1 MIKRLAV
8 IDNDRCVGCQ
18 SCMFAC
24 VRRQGHAGLA
34 GTRIKVR
41 SDGGFERGFV
51 VIVCRAC
58 SDPQCLKVCPVDAL
72 VARVDGGVRLVA
84 ELCIGCRLCV
94 DACPFGAVFWD
105 ETADKPAVC
114 VYCGYCAKF
123 CPHRVIAMEEKREAI
138 DATE

>member
-1 MIKRLAV
+1 MDAKAACSPAFVVKGRL
-8 IDNDRCVGCQ
+8 DW
-18 SCMFAC
+18 
-24 VRRQGHAGLA
+24 A

-58 SDPQCLKVCPVDAL
+58 SHPQCLKVCPVDAL
-72 VARVDGGVRLVA
+72 AARAQGGVRLVA
-84 ELCIGCRLCV
+84 ERCIGCGLCV

-105 ETADKPAVC
+105 ETTGKPAVC

-123 CPHRVIAMEEKREAI
+123 CPHRVIEMEEKSEAI
-138 DATE
+138 DARE